1 MKIFFSISTLLLFFL
16 SACGGGGGG
25 GGVSTCDEALSLNY
39 IQNKITAFPGFTESN
54 TTIVHADGNQGNT
67 YDIDVVA
74 VSRTS
79 HNTNDSLA
87 FSYTVHGTAA
97 PPTGTHGALYLD
109 TDKNVGTGLVIGT
122 MGADALVVNAAG
134 GSANGFYHWDGSSW
148 IKQSIL
154 GILASNA
161 SYFQG
166 CTHSTTVY
174 APLYSGL
181 SALYS
186 TPVTGI
192 VRIMTIP
199 GADPTT
205 ITSILDQSSQFD
217 FTVP

>member
-1 MKIFFSISTLLLFFL
+1 MKITFSITILLLFFL
-16 SACGGGGGG
+16 SACGGGGG
-25 GGVSTCDEALSLNY
+25 SSICDEALTVNY
-39 IQNKITAFPGFTESN
+39 IQNEIAAFPGFTESN
-54 TTIVHADGNQGNT
+54 TTIVHTDGNQGNT

-74 VSRTS
+74 VSRII

-97 PPTGTHGALYLD
+97 PPTGTHGAIYLD
-109 TDKNVGTGLVIGT
+109 TDKNAGTGLVIGT
-122 MGADALVVNAAG
+122 IGADALIVNAAG
-134 GSANGFYHWDGSSW
+134 GSANGFYLWNGSSW
-148 IKQSIL
+148 IRQSVL
-154 GILASNA
+154 GTLASNA

-166 CTHSTTVY
+166 CTYSTTVY

-186 TPVTGI
+186 TSVTGI

-199 GADPTT
+199 GSDPTT
-205 ITSILDQSSQFD
+205 ITSILDQSSQFE